1 VRRSIDNDE
10 VIWRELLC
18 PGHSDVDIQY
28 FDRKDQEREL
38 KSLTQMWMLGTDGGP
53 MEYKNRNLI
62 C

>member
-1 VRRSIDNDE
+1 
-10 VIWRELLC
+10 
-18 PGHSDVDIQY
+18 VDIQY